1 MKKVKGGTI
10 LIELTKLNGEPILI
24 NVYQIEYIELIPE
37 AKIMMMNGKFH
48 LVKEDKD
55 VIKERVVE
63 FLRSTRIENAW
74 ED

>member
-1 MKKVKGGTI
+1 M
-10 LIELTKLNGEPILI
+10 IELTKLNGEPILI

-48 LVKEDKD
+48 LVKEGKD
-55 VIKERVVE
+55 EIRERVIE
-63 FLRSTRIENAW
+63 FLRISRTKSAW

>member
-1 MKKVKGGTI
+1 M
-10 LIELTKLNGEPILI
+10 IELTKLNGEPILI

-55 VIKERVVE
+55 EIRERVID
-63 FLRSTRIENAW
+63 FLRISRTKSAW

>member
-1 MKKVKGGTI
+1 M
-10 LIELTKLNGEPILI
+10 IELTKLNGEPILI
-24 NVYQIEYIELIPE
+24 NAYQIEYIELIPE

-55 VIKERVVE
+55 EIRERVIE
-63 FLRSTRIENAW
+63 FLRMSRTKSAW